1 MPAEEGL
8 MGDPGGKHS
17 VAGVD
22 EQIVAE
28 HRRIRELAR
37 QLDHA
42 PELRELLTRL
52 AELRGMLVAH
62 FLREEA
68 AEGLYNMIRSM
79 APRLLGRMAQL
90 EKEHQ
95 TFLDDI
101 DKLGTRARECLA
113 GPVAE
118 VLREAQALTRRL
130 RKHEAAEDEV
140 LLDTLYTDLGQGD

>member
-1 MPAEEGL
+1 M
-8 MGDPGGKHS
+8 
-17 VAGVD
+17 
-22 EQIVAE
+22 
-28 HRRIRELAR
+28 
-37 QLDHA
+37 
-42 PELRELLTRL
+42 
-52 AELRGMLVAH
+52 
-62 FLREEA
+62 REET

-101 DKLGTRARECLA
+101 DLLGTRARECLA

-140 LLDTLYTDLGQGD
+140 LLDTLYNDLGQGD